1 MVNGGRKPPVNNTII
16 SSVKNMEK
24 SKMLA
29 IITGAIFL
37 VDCIF
42 PSDVAMG
49 VVLCMM
55 GGITIFTTWKEWP
68 KNGR

>member
-1 MVNGGRKPPVNNTII
+1 MK
-16 SSVKNMEK
+16 K

-42 PSDVAMG
+42 PSDMAMG
-49 VVLCMM
+49 IVLCMM
-55 GGITIFTTWKEWP
+55 GAITIFTTVKEWP

>member
-1 MVNGGRKPPVNNTII
+1 MK
-16 SSVKNMEK
+16 K

-42 PSDVAMG
+42 PSDMAMG
-49 VVLCMM
+49 IVLCMM
-55 GGITIFTTWKEWP
+55 GVITIFATVKEWP
-68 KNGR
+68 RNGR